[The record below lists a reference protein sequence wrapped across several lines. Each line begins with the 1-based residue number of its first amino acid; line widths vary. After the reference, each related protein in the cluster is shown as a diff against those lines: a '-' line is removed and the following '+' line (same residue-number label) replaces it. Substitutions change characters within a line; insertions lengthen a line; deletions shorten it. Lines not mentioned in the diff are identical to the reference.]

1 MVCLKNF
8 TCHTKY
14 LKYFI
19 ENILHVNFLIF
30 EKNLLQNKLKEGK
43 KSSFYMNA
51 KLHIWHWVKNHIIMS
66 QYSIQGPNGI
76 LRKKLRFLNNSC
88 EKTNFIF
95 GIG

>member
-1 MVCLKNF
+1 
-8 TCHTKY
+8 
-14 LKYFI
+14 
-19 ENILHVNFLIF
+19 
-30 EKNLLQNKLKEGK
+30 
-43 KSSFYMNA
+43 MNA